1 MENNKGITLI
11 EIIVSIAIIGI
22 ISLTFLS
29 IFSDGFI
36 NIIASGKKSKAVA
49 KTRLVMN
56 DMLSDKNKFS
66 LDENGVESYLDS
78 VIDNYDNTNYTLSS
92 DTKEI
97 NEKEIKVYRLTVKV
111 TYYKDRKVSLT
122 TAIPKGS
129 SQ

>member
-1 MENNKGITLI
+1 MGNNKGITLI

-36 NIIASGKKSKAVA
+36 NIISSGKKSKAVA
-49 KTRLVMN
+49 KSRLVIN
-56 DMLSDKNKFS
+56 DMLSDKKKFN
-66 LDENGVESYLDS
+66 LDENEVKEYLNS

-97 NEKEIKVYRLTVKV
+97 NEKEIKVYKLSVTV
-111 TYYKDRKVSLT
+111 TYYKDRKVSLK